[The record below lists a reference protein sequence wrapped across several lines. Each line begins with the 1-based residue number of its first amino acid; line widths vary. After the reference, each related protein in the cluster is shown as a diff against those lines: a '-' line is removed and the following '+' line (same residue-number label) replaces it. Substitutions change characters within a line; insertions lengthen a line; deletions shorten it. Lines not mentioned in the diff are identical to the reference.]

1 MTVTAPSVKVF
12 RFESEDFGKLEA
24 VSRVVCKHLH
34 VAVSNS
40 VCCSEETLFITPFK
54 GTSLLGLAIL
64 VILICFVV
72 LTADQGGG
80 WRHESC
86 FSV

>member
-1 MTVTAPSVKVF
+1 M
-12 RFESEDFGKLEA
+12 RISENLRQSPGLSANIYMLLFLPQP
-24 VSRVVCKHLH
+24 VVNN
-34 VAVSNS
+34 VP
-40 VCCSEETLFITPFK
+40 SEETLFITPFK

-72 LTADQGGG
+72 LTVDQGGG
-80 WRHESC
+80 WRQESC

>member
-1 MTVTAPSVKVF
+1 M
-12 RFESEDFGKLEA
+12 RILENLRQSPGLSA
-24 VSRVVCKHLH
+24 NIYMLLFLTQPVVDN
-34 VAVSNS
+34 VP
-40 VCCSEETLFITPFK
+40 SEETLFITPFK

-72 LTADQGGG
+72 LTVDQGGG

>member
-1 MTVTAPSVKVF
+1 M
-12 RFESEDFGKLEA
+12 RILENLRQSPGLSA
-24 VSRVVCKHLH
+24 NIYMLLFLTQPVVDN
-34 VAVSNS
+34 VP
-40 VCCSEETLFITPFK
+40 SEETLFITPFK

-72 LTADQGGG
+72 LTVDQGGG
-80 WRHESC
+80 WRQESC

>member
-1 MTVTAPSVKVF
+1 M
-12 RFESEDFGKLEA
+12 RILENLRQSPGLSANIYMLLFLTQPA
-24 VSRVVCKHLH
+24 VNNVP
-34 VAVSNS
+34 
-40 VCCSEETLFITPFK
+40 SEEILFITPFK

-72 LTADQGGG
+72 LTVDQGGG
-80 WRHESC
+80 WRQESC

>member
-1 MTVTAPSVKVF
+1 M
-12 RFESEDFGKLEA
+12 RILENLRQSPGLSANIYMLLFLTQPA
-24 VSRVVCKHLH
+24 VNNVP
-34 VAVSNS
+34 
-40 VCCSEETLFITPFK
+40 SEEILFITSFK

-72 LTADQGGG
+72 LTVDQGGG
-80 WRHESC
+80 WRQESC

>member
-1 MTVTAPSVKVF
+1 MRILDWILGRPGLSANIYMFLTQP
-12 RFESEDFGKLEA
+12 
-24 VSRVVCKHLH
+24 VVDN
-34 VAVSNS
+34 VP
-40 VCCSEETLFITPFK
+40 SEETLFITPFK

-72 LTADQGGG
+72 LTVDQGGG
-80 WRHESC
+80 WRQESC

>member
-1 MTVTAPSVKVF
+1 MRILENLRQSPGFSVNIYMF
-12 RFESEDFGKLEA
+12 LPQP
-24 VSRVVCKHLH
+24 VVDN
-34 VAVSNS
+34 VP
-40 VCCSEETLFITPFK
+40 SEETLFITPFK

-72 LTADQGGG
+72 LTVDQGGG

>member
-1 MTVTAPSVKVF
+1 MRILGNLRQSPGLSANIYMLLFLTQSVV
-12 RFESEDFGKLEA
+12 DN
-24 VSRVVCKHLH
+24 VP
-34 VAVSNS
+34 
-40 VCCSEETLFITPFK
+40 SEETLFITPFK

-72 LTADQGGG
+72 LTVDQGGG
-80 WRHESC
+80 WRQESC